1 MEKRIWQSLV
11 EKIVIW
17 ATGLVFLASI
27 GWAQATP
34 SAAQQKAAAAL
45 RALQPK
51 AEAPTP
57 TARAAV
63 TAGPVIVIKEA
74 NIQYEIPAGWRTEQ
88 HTDATQITSPDGG
101 VSIIIGLAVND
112 NTEAMIVGL
121 KDYLKQDYT
130 NFKVGG
136 DLQKESINDLR
147 AMIENGSGETSEG
160 LMEWNI
166 VVLIGGKR
174 PIIAFTVAEQKAFKP
189 SQSDYIKLVQSI
201 KKVDGRQ

>member
-1 MEKRIWQSLV
+1 MEKRTWQSLV
-11 EKIVIW
+11 EKIFIL
-17 ATGLVFLASI
+17 ASGLVFLASF
-27 GWAQATP
+27 ALAKATS

-45 RALQPK
+45 RAAQPK
-51 AEAPTP
+51 GEASATP
-57 TARAAV
+57 SHAAAS
-63 TAGPVIVIKEA
+63 TSPVVVIKEA

-147 AMIENGSGETSEG
+147 ALIENGSGETSEG

-174 PIIAFTVAEQKAFKP
+174 PLIAFTVAEQKAFKT
-189 SQSDYIKLVQSI
+189 SQADYIKLVQSI
-201 KKVDGRQ
+201 KKVN

>member
-17 ATGLVFLASI
+17 ATGLLLLASF
-27 GWAQATP
+27 GWAQATA
-34 SAAQQKAAAAL
+34 SVAQQKAAAAL

-51 AEAPTP
+51 GEAPVTP
-57 TARAAV
+57 RHTV
-63 TAGPVIVIKEA
+63 VPTNPVVVIKEA

-88 HTDATQITSPDGG
+88 HTGATQITSPDGG

-147 AMIENGSGETSEG
+147 ALIENGSGETSEG

-174 PIIAFTVAEQKAFKP
+174 PIIAFTVAEQKAFKT
-189 SQSDYIKLVQSI
+189 SQADYIKLVQSI
-201 KKVDGRQ
+201 KKVN